1 MPSEMNGNSTIMAQ
15 TITKIKY
22 FLILLGNWIIL
33 KFYIFVFNFKL
44 LFISR
49 ALIYSTLAN
58 IIDKYKKNGVVHD

>member
-22 FLILLGNWIIL
+22 LLILLGNWIIL
-33 KFYIFVFNFKL
+33 KFYFFVFNFKL

-49 ALIYSTLAN
+49 ALIYLTLAN
-58 IIDKYKKNGVVHD
+58 IINKYKKKWSRA

>member
-22 FLILLGNWIIL
+22 LLILLGNWIIL

-58 IIDKYKKNGVVHD
+58 IINKYKKNGVVHD